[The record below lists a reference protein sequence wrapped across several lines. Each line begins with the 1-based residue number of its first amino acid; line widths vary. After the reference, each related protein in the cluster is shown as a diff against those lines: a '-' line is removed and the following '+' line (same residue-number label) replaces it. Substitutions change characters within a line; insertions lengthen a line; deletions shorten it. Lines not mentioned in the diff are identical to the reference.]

1 MLVGF
6 LQHLKNAHVKVSITE
21 WLDLV
26 DLMARDL
33 IPTTLDDFYLLA
45 RTALVK
51 DESQYDR
58 FDRAFADFFKG
69 IRALPDPFPETLPED
84 WLNNALLNQLTDEEK
99 AQLEAL
105 GGLDKLLETLKQRLE
120 EQKER
125 HEGGSKWIGTGGTSP
140 FGHSGYNPEGIRIG
154 GPGRHGKALK
164 VWEQRQYKNLDD
176 QLELGTRNLKVALRA
191 LRRFARTG
199 SSEEL
204 DLEDTIASTAR
215 NAGLLDVKLRPER
228 HNAVKV
234 LLLLDVGGS
243 MDYHVRASEE
253 LFSACKSEFKHLETY
268 YFHNFIYDHLWQ
280 DNRLQ
285 RESVIPLFDLL
296 HKYGSDYKVI
306 IVGDAAMSPYEILS
320 AYGSIDFINEQP
332 GSYWFKKVTDHFSK
346 VAWLNP
352 TPQEQWKWV
361 QSIGII
367 EELIESRM
375 FPLTVQ
381 GLQSAIK
388 IL

>member
-58 FDRAFADFFKG
+58 FDRAFADFFEG

-154 GPGRHGKALK
+154 GPGRHGKAVK

-199 SSEEL
+199 SSDEL
-204 DLEDTIASTAR
+204 DLDDTIASTAR

-280 DNRLQ
+280 DNRMQ

-306 IVGDAAMSPYEILS
+306 IVGDAAMSPYEILA

>member
-58 FDRAFADFFKG
+58 FDRAFADFFEG

-154 GPGRHGKALK
+154 GPGRHGKAVK

-199 SSEEL
+199 SSDEL
-204 DLEDTIASTAR
+204 DLDGTIAATAR

-280 DNRLQ
+280 DNRMQ

-306 IVGDAAMSPYEILS
+306 IVGDAAMSPYEILA

>member
-6 LQHLKNAHVKVSITE
+6 LQHLKNAHVNVSITE

-58 FDRAFADFFKG
+58 FDRAFADFFEG

-154 GPGRHGKALK
+154 GPGRHGKAVK

-199 SSEEL
+199 SSDEL
-204 DLEDTIASTAR
+204 DLDDTIASTAR

-280 DNRLQ
+280 DNRMQ

-306 IVGDAAMSPYEILS
+306 IVGDAAMSPYEILA